1 MKAAKI
7 YALAWLIV
15 LTGSGV
21 LFGTGLIIAGMTDP
35 SKIMLPIFAFVVWT
49 LVALGFIA
57 VLPLV
62 LNRLFVP
69 KL

>member
-1 MKAAKI
+1 MKGGIMKAAKI

-21 LFGTGLIIAGMTDP
+21 LFGTGLMNEA
-35 SKIMLPIFAFVVWT
+35 MLPIFAFVVWT

>member
-7 YALAWLIV
+7 YALTWLIV
-15 LTGSGV
+15 LTGSVV
-21 LFGTGLIIAGMTDP
+21 LFGTGLMNEA
-35 SKIMLPIFAFVVWT
+35 MLPIFAFVVWT
-49 LVALGFIA
+49 LIALGFVGI
-57 VLPLV
+57 LPLV

>member
-7 YALAWLIV
+7 YVLAWLIV

-21 LFGTGLIIAGMTDP
+21 LFATGLMNEA
-35 SKIMLPIFAFVVWT
+35 MLPFFAFVVWT
-49 LVALGFIA
+49 LVALGFIGI
-57 VLPLV
+57 LPLV